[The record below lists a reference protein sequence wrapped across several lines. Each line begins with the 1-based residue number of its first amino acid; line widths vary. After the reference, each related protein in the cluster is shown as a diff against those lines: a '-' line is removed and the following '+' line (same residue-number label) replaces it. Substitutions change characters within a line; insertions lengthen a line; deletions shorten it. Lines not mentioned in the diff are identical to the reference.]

1 MICHMVKNN
10 INTSIDKNVN
20 MLLFLMFMSVLVV
33 LSMVDCTWFEQK
45 RFPLAGQQ
53 NTKVK
58 KMTHQIDSVCDSLK

>member
-1 MICHMVKNN
+1 
-10 INTSIDKNVN
+10 